1 MQFLKQTQKITPKLK
16 KNVKVPCFL
25 PCVPNVNTGGNND
38 DDVPSSKYR
47 LHIIPDNYQELQRRI
62 VSRRKKRRDLI
73 M

>member
-1 MQFLKQTQKITPKLK
+1 MQFLKQIQKKTPKLK

-25 PCVPNVNTGGNND
+25 PCVANVNTGKNND

-62 VSRRKKRRDLI
+62 VSRRNKNA
-73 M
+73 

>member
-1 MQFLKQTQKITPKLK
+1 MLLAKQIQKITPKLK
-16 KNVKVPCFL
+16 KNIKVPCFL
-25 PCVPNVNTGGNND
+25 PCVANVNTGKKND

-62 VSRRKKRRDLI
+62 VSRRKKRDLI